1 MAPVPDQSAVATLL
15 NVVLRW
21 VPTDVTAVM
30 MATEISA
37 AMRPYSMAVAP
48 YLSEKNL
55 AKNLRMDDDSLV
67 DGASSRGTPN
77 WTLKPQVKLR

>member
-1 MAPVPDQSAVATLL
+1 MPDQSAVATLL
-15 NVVLRW
+15 KVVLRC

-48 YLSEKNL
+48 E
-55 AKNLRMDDDSLV
+55 LV
-67 DGASSRGTPN
+67 GEELGEEFAHGR
-77 WTLKPQVKLR
+77 